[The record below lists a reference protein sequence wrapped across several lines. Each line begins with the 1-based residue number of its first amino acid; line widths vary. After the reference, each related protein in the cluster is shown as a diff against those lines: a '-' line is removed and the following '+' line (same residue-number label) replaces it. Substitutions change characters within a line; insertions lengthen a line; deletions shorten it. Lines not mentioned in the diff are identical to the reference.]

1 MKERSQDLFQKQIL
15 LWACGLV
22 LATACLSCSKMP
34 FILQPPIRRAE
45 PAPAPPRES
54 ISNAGEIADASSN
67 RAPQELTS
75 PDMREAEK
83 AKSVVKLE
91 ANESEKPTSVM
102 KTEALPTLPPQS
114 PPFYHSINWNGE
126 TLSIIAAWYTGD
138 GNNWKA
144 LAKANPHMNP
154 NLVTWGDE
162 ILIPER
168 LLKTRERMPK
178 TFVERFYQKSEK
190 ETSRPKPQAIRTHED
205 EPALFGPKK
214 NF

>member
-1 MKERSQDLFQKQIL
+1 MKEGSQDRFQKQIL
-15 LWACGLV
+15 LWAYGLA
-22 LATACLSCSKMP
+22 LAAACLSCSKMP

-45 PAPAPPRES
+45 PAPAAPRES

-67 RAPQELTS
+67 RAPQEPTS
-75 PDMREAEK
+75 PPGLEAEK
-83 AKSVVKLE
+83 TKSGVNPE
-91 ANESEKPTSVM
+91 ANEPEKTTSVM
-102 KTEALPTLPPQS
+102 KTKALPTLPPQS
-114 PPFYHSINWNGE
+114 PPFYHSINWDGE

-162 ILIPER
+162 ILIPEQ

-178 TFVERFYQKSEK
+178 TFVEQFYQKSKK
-190 ETSRPKPQAIRTHED
+190 ETPPPKPQAIRTHED